1 MSQRIHRSLS
11 VAVFWFLFPPT
22 LSASDHADPIRLS
35 HTEAGITGL
44 FVFPDEADAHLVIVL
59 CTHPS
64 LESPKSLPLEPLRY
78 ILHLDWDPDLT
89 FTENDDLDRYGGT
102 ILNPEEIQADLEIQ
116 YQLSNDIQLR
126 HRKLAG
132 RQASIDLPTAEIGIR
147 DDPFIFHR
155 FRSTN
160 VVAIVQQIPFDQLPG
175 DPKHFLIWATTE
187 RFGKQVDHAGRALRT
202 MLPRFEFLNTLH
214 PSQHVA
220 AIRQQHETPGLIQDV
235 LSTFASPFFAIRHY
249 DFAPDVVIYSRTRP
263 AGYPNGRLL
272 TDDVAKLCCEQGDC
286 LLYEVS
292 LADAHADHQAR
303 PTINPQGFQSDFPYL
318 ASANGRAIPP
328 EEPQLRPRT
337 IVLLALIAAGVACL
351 FILPWILLWKSH
363 RQNIRQTI

>member
-1 MSQRIHRSLS
+1 MSQHFNRFMSL
-11 VAVFWFLFPPT
+11 ALFWVLFPQT
-22 LSASDHADPIRLS
+22 ISASDHADPIRLS

-44 FVFPDEADAHLVIVL
+44 FVFPDEANANLVIVL

-64 LESPKSLPLEPLRY
+64 LESPTSLPLEPLRY
-78 ILHLDWDPDLT
+78 ILHLDLDPALT
-89 FTENDDLDRYGGT
+89 FTEEDALNRYGGT
-102 ILNPEEIQADLEIQ
+102 VLSPTEIEADLEIR
-116 YQLSNDIQLR
+116 YQLSDDIELQNRRLVGR
-126 HRKLAG
+126 H
-132 RQASIDLPTAEIGIR
+132 ASIKLPSAEVGIH

-160 VVAIVQQIPFDQLPG
+160 VVAIVQPIPFDQLPG
-175 DPKHFLIWATTE
+175 DPKHFLVWATTE
-187 RFGKQVDHAGRALRT
+187 RFGQQVDHAGRALRT
-202 MLPRFEFLNTLH
+202 MLPRFDFLNTLH

-220 AIRQQHETPGLIQDV
+220 AIRQQHEAPGVLQDV

-292 LADAHADHQAR
+292 LADAHADHLPR
-303 PTINPQGFQSDFPYL
+303 PTTNPQGFQPDFPYL
-318 ASANGRAIPP
+318 ASANDRAIPP
-328 EEPQLRPRT
+328 EEPKLRPRT
-337 IVLLALIAAGVACL
+337 IVVLALIGAGVAFL

-363 RQNIRQTI
+363 RQNLRQTS